1 MGLRGRLAALGVAIA
16 VFALAAGAAV
26 WASDPSLPFLVGSAV
41 LLLVAAGL
49 AGVLLAGS
57 LVRGVENAAALVQAT
72 ESSTGA
78 SDAPLPATREL
89 RFLTTAVSATSA
101 RLTRRFEEAQRS
113 SDELRA
119 FLARLGEALSS
130 SLDLNRT
137 LAVVVE
143 TAQALLRADQALL
156 LLATPEGDALYTKIG
171 RGVETPVRLAAD
183 EGLAGHVARTGAGLR
198 LPADRERAPAPAP
211 GEPTGA
217 QQLVVPLTGAGRS
230 IGVLTLVRNTRE
242 PAWNQADL
250 DQLGS
255 FMAQASIAVQ
265 NTVLHQE
272 AQRLSMTDGLTGL
285 WNFRYFQLQADRE
298 LGTAVR
304 YQRPLS
310 MVIVD
315 LDRFK
320 RVNDRY
326 GHQAGDVVLRE
337 VSGRLRDAIRLPD
350 LLARYGGEEFVLLLP
365 DTDAAGAL
373 VSAERLRAAI
383 AATKVT
389 LPPDPEGHVVELRVT
404 CSIGTATYPTH
415 ARTVPELLQVA
426 DSAMYT
432 AKLRGRNRVV
442 GAGEPDLVVLRGKE
456 TAAPAPPAR

>member
-1 MGLRGRLAALGVAIA
+1 MV
-16 VFALAAGAAV
+16 ALAAGGAV
-26 WASDPSLPFLVGSAV
+26 WASDPSLPILIGTA
-41 LLLVAAGL
+41 LLLVVAAGL
-49 AGVLLAGS
+49 AGAVLAGS
-57 LVRGVENAAALVQAT
+57 LVRGVENAAALVQAP
-72 ESSTGA
+72 EGAEGA
-78 SDAPLPATREL
+78 SDTSLPATREL
-89 RFLTTAVSATSA
+89 RFLTTAVTATSA

-137 LAVVVE
+137 LAVVLE
-143 TAQALLRADQALL
+143 TAQALLGADQALL
-156 LLATPEGDALYTKIG
+156 LLFTPERDALYTKIG
-171 RGVETPVRLAAD
+171 RGFDAPVRLAPG
-183 EGLAGHVARTGAGLR
+183 EGLAGFVAETGVGIR
-198 LPADRERAPAPAP
+198 LPADRDRAPEPAA

-217 QQLVVPLTGAGRS
+217 QHLVVPLTGRGRV
-230 IGVLTLVRNTRE
+230 IGILSLVRTMRE

-255 FMAQASIAVQ
+255 FMSQASIAVQ

-285 WNFRYFQLQADRE
+285 WNFRYFQLQSDRE

-320 RVNDRY
+320 RVNDRF
-326 GHQAGDVVLRE
+326 GHQAGDVVLQE
-337 VSGRLRDAIRLPD
+337 VSHRLRDSIRVPD

-373 VSAERLRAAI
+373 VSAERLRAAV

-389 LPPDPEGHVVELRVT
+389 LPPDADGKAVELRVT
-404 CSIGTATYPTH
+404 CSVGTATYPTH
-415 ARTVPELLQVA
+415 ARSIPDLLQVA

-442 GAGEPDLVVLRGKE
+442 GGDEPDLVVLRATE
-456 TAAPAPPAR
+456 PAAPATPPR